1 MCGSAGRRFK
11 NINRCP
17 SSFRRSSLPCSP
29 VSFCHAIHAFRIPP
43 RASLPCPALPG
54 PTLPLLPCLLRVR
67 QRERGR
73 QDVINSLQWMMID
86 VGDNCRRAF
95 DHRHLT
101 DSQTQAALRAGPG
114 PPTATGWRYARA
126 RERGATSPLSPPCLS
141 GHADGPAPDPCHRCN
156 VGAVCIAEVSGTS
169 VNY

>member
-1 MCGSAGRRFK
+1 MQSTRFVYRRE
-11 NINRCP
+11 P
-17 SSFRRSSLPCSP
+17 L
-29 VSFCHAIHAFRIPP
+29 
-43 RASLPCPALPG
+43 CPARPWPG

-114 PPTATGWRYARA
+114 PPTATGWRDARA

-141 GHADGPAPDPCHRCN
+141 DHADGPAPDPCHRCN
-156 VGAVCIAEVSGTS
+156 VEAVGIYALLKFQVQMSTTK
-169 VNY
+169 

>member
-1 MCGSAGRRFK
+1 MDVRLRSVDPPFPVRPSRSVMQSTRFVYRRE
-11 NINRCP
+11 P
-17 SSFRRSSLPCSP
+17 L
-29 VSFCHAIHAFRIPP
+29 
-43 RASLPCPALPG
+43 CPARPWPG

-114 PPTATGWRYARA
+114 PSTATGWRDARA
-126 RERGATSPLSPPCLS
+126 RERGGNEPPIAALPVGPRGLSS
-141 GHADGPAPDPCHRCN
+141 GSRAGSLP
-156 VGAVCIAEVSGTS
+156 SM
-169 VNY
+169 